1 MDKIM
6 FNEYIDKAMQVA
18 QFEQIEDGT
27 YFGRI
32 PGFKGVWAN
41 KPTEQECR
49 EELREVLEGWILL
62 NIADHIPLPR
72 VDGMTLEVGKL
83 V

>member
-1 MDKIM
+1 M
-6 FNEYIDKAMQVA
+6 FNEYIEKAMQHA
-18 QFEQIEDGT
+18 QYERLEDGT
-27 YFGRI
+27 YFGGI

-41 KPTEQECR
+41 QPTEQECSQ
-49 EELREVLEGWILL
+49 ELREVLEGWILL
-62 NIADHIPLPR
+62 NIADHIPLHR

>member
-1 MDKIM
+1 MGPIM
-6 FNEYIDKAMQVA
+6 FNEYLDKAMQYA
-18 QFEQIEDGT
+18 HIEHIEDGS

-41 KPTEQECR
+41 AATEQECR
-49 EELREVLEGWILL
+49 KELREVLEGWILL
-62 NIADHIPLPR
+62 NIADHPLLPK

>member
-1 MDKIM
+1 MDIIM
-6 FNEYIDKAMQVA
+6 FNEYIEKAMHHA
-18 QFEQIEDGT
+18 HYEQIEDGT

-41 KPTEQECR
+41 KSTVQECR
-49 EELREVLEGWILL
+49 AELREVLEGWILL
-62 NIADHIPLPR
+62 NIADHTPLPR